1 MPKKSAA
8 KEAVEMYLDALAIYL
23 AANPDAGPSKVMA
36 DIPEIGNLRAEGGRA
51 IRLYEQAVERSVR
64 MRGLGEPFDLDLERV
79 RGMVVQA
86 QRMLD

>member
-23 AANPDAGPSKVMA
+23 AANPDAGPKRVMT

-51 IRLYEQAVERSVR
+51 IKLYEQAVERSVR
-64 MRGLGEPFDLDLERV
+64 IKGVEEPFDLERV
-79 RGMVVQA
+79 REMVVQA